1 LQQIASEGHRG
12 ANLVQIEVAPGVAI
26 SAENL
31 FDARLEIVSDADLAT
46 GRTRIVHDLF
56 YSTLSQ
62 REESR

>member
-1 LQQIASEGHRG
+1 M
-12 ANLVQIEVAPGVAI
+12 

-31 FDARLEIVSDADLAT
+31 FDARLEIVRDADLAT
-46 GRTRIVHDLF
+46 GKTRVVHDLF